1 MLHRQDDSL
10 PPRTLVMDVTMTH
23 DRYGRTT
30 QHTNGALT
38 HRLTVCPPPV
48 ILRLMV
54 PSTRQKE

>member
-30 QHTNGALT
+30 QHTNGELT
-38 HRLTVCPPPV
+38 HGLTECPPPV
-48 ILRLMV
+48 LLRLMV
-54 PSTRQKE
+54 PSTR